1 MIRAGDIPGVQLRCR
16 QALALPP
23 EECWRWLTEGPRL
36 RLWLAEEAEARAA
49 PGGALLLASAADGRR
64 ERGDTVAVEPPRRWV
79 LAFRRLDVA
88 WPAATL
94 LTLAVAPRPDGSEVS
109 ALQSGFQE
117 LPLSTC
123 LTVWEDY
130 RRRWRAALRRLAA
143 ASALSS
149 PATTP

>member
-1 MIRAGDIPGVQLRCR
+1 VQLRCR
-16 QALALPP
+16 RALALPP
-23 EECWRWLTEGPRL
+23 AESWRWLTEPSRL
-36 RLWLAEEAEARAA
+36 RLWLAEEVEATAI

-64 ERGDTVAVEPPRRWV
+64 ERGETVAVEPPRRWV

-94 LTLAVAPRPDGSEVS
+94 LTLEISPQPRGSEVS
-109 ALQSGFQE
+109 ALQSGFQD

-130 RRRWRAALRRLAA
+130 RRRWRSALERRAA
-143 ASALSS
+143 ASALSP
-149 PATTP
+149 PATAP